1 MPERARTIEVECQ
14 CGQPIARYKKEG
26 NGYLMKM
33 YLDMITVDRAEVFEG
48 KNDVGD
54 NIICPSCNKRIATIE
69 MIHGRPAAKI
79 NHGVVKKIQT

>member
-1 MPERARTIEVECQ
+1 MSERLRTIEVECQ

-26 NGYLMKM
+26 SGYLMKM
-33 YLDMITVDRAEVFEG
+33 YLDMITIDRANVFEEK
-48 KNDVGD
+48 KNTGD
-54 NIICPSCNKRIATIE
+54 DIICPSCNKRIATIG